1 MEAIELKGRYGLCH
15 KLEHVSG
22 DCWKL
27 VPDPK
32 NNYVRYIGF
41 DGQKHFGTKIMAIDP
56 EGGPMLSVGDII
68 KNYTIESITTSGF
81 IWLKENK
88 NENS

>member
-1 MEAIELKGRYGLCH
+1 MKTIELKGRYGLCH
-15 KLEHVSG
+15 KLEHIDG

-41 DGQKHFGTKIMAIDP
+41 DGQKDLSTKIKAIDP
-56 EGGPMLSVGDII
+56 EGGPMLSVGDVVEG
-68 KNYTIESITTSGF
+68 YTIESILVNGI
-81 IWLKENK
+81 IWLKQNK